1 MFAKYLGYFLGK
13 ILPKF
18 PQNAQSGHNVD
29 GFAIIYCISDS
40 AKTVKNLVAD
50 QSGNP
55 HTRLLNIGTLRPG
68 P

>member
-40 AKTVKNLVAD
+40 AKTVKNVVAD
-50 QSGNP
+50 QSGNSK
-55 HTRLLNIGTLRPG
+55 NIFHEMG
-68 P
+68 